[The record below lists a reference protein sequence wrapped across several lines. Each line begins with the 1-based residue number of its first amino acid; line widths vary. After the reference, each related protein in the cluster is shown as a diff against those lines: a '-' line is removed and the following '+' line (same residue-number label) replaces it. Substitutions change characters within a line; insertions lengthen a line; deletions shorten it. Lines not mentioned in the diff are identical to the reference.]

1 MPRTVLVTG
10 ASGFAGSHLLDLLAA
25 TDVRLIAWSH
35 RGGHHKP
42 VGAPGEWHAVDVLDP
57 HSVDRSLRAASPDV
71 VYHLAGDAQSGG
83 SWDRLG
89 ATFAVNVRGT
99 HHLLAAIARH
109 APSARVV
116 VTGSAL
122 VYQPDDRPITEKS
135 ELKPASPYA
144 VSKLAQETLAFR
156 AASLDGL
163 DVIVARP
170 FNHVGP
176 RQSPAFI
183 AASVARQLAIIE
195 DGRAERQLRVGNLE
209 AERDLSDVRDT
220 VRAYHAIAE
229 KGRRGAAYNVCRGEG
244 LRMKTLVQA
253 LVDRTRTAV
262 EVVIDP
268 ARFRPVDV
276 PRLVGANTLLRTD
289 TGWSPT
295 IPLDRTLDDLLDYW
309 RQRVRQG
316 TA

>member
-1 MPRTVLVTG
+1 MPQTVLVTG
-10 ASGFAGSHLLDLLAA
+10 ASGFAGSHLLDLLAT
-25 TDVRLIAWSH
+25 TDARLVAWSH

-42 VGAPGEWHAVDVLDP
+42 KDAPGDWRAVDVLDP
-57 HSVDRSLRAASPDV
+57 RNVDRAIAAASPDV

-99 HHLLAAIARH
+99 HHLLAAIARR

-122 VYQPDDRPITEKS
+122 VYKPDDRPIAEES

-156 AASLDGL
+156 AAALDGVDL
-163 DVIVARP
+163 VVARP

-195 DGRAERQLRVGNLE
+195 AGRAEPQLRVGNLE
-209 AERDLSDVRDT
+209 AERDLTDVRDT
-220 VRAYHAIAE
+220 VRAYHAMAE
-229 KGRRGAAYNVCRGEG
+229 RGRRGTAYNVCKGEG
-244 LRMKTLVQA
+244 LLMRTLVQA
-253 LVDRTRTAV
+253 LVDRTRVPV
-262 EVVIDP
+262 EIVVDP

-276 PRLVGANTLLRTD
+276 PRLVGANARLYAE

-309 RQRVRQG
+309 RHRVREG
-316 TA
+316 TS

>member
-1 MPRTVLVTG
+1 VTG
-10 ASGFAGSHLLDLLAA
+10 ASGFAGSHLLDLLATTNA
-25 TDVRLIAWSH
+25 RLIAWSH

-42 VGAPGEWHAVDVLDP
+42 EGAPGEWHAVDVLDP
-57 HSVDRSLRAASPDV
+57 PSVDRALAAAAPDV
-71 VYHLAGDAQSGG
+71 VYHLAGDAQSGA

-122 VYQPDDRPITEKS
+122 VYKPDDHLIAEDS

-144 VSKLAQETLAFR
+144 VSKLAQETLALR
-156 AASLDGL
+156 AAALDGL
-163 DVIVARP
+163 DLVVARP

-195 DGRAERQLRVGNLE
+195 VGRAEPQLRVGNLE
-209 AERDLSDVRDT
+209 AERDLTDVRDT
-220 VRAYHAIAE
+220 VRAYHAMAA
-229 KGRRGAAYNVCRGEG
+229 KGRRGATYNVCRGEG

-253 LVDRTRTAV
+253 LVDRTRTPV
-262 EVVIDP
+262 DVVIDP

-276 PRLVGANTLLRTD
+276 PRIVGANARLRTE
-289 TGWSPT
+289 TGWSAS
-295 IPLDRTLDDLLDYW
+295 IPLDRTFDDLLEYW
-309 RQRVRQG
+309 RQRVREG
-316 TA
+316 SA

>member
-1 MPRTVLVTG
+1 VPQTVLVTG
-10 ASGFAGSHLLDLLAA
+10 ASGFAGSHLLDLLAT
-25 TDVRLIAWSH
+25 TDARLIAWSH

-42 VGAPGEWHAVDVLDP
+42 QGAPGIWHAVDILDAGG
-57 HSVDRSLRAASPDV
+57 VDRAVGETSPDL

-99 HHLLAAIARH
+99 HHLLAAVARH

-122 VYQPDDRPITEKS
+122 VYKAEDHPIGEDS

-144 VSKLAQETLAFR
+144 VSKLAQETLALR
-156 AASLDGL
+156 AASLDRL
-163 DVIVARP
+163 DIVVARP

-183 AASVARQLAIIE
+183 AASVARQLALIE
-195 DGRAERQLRVGNLE
+195 AGRTEPHLRVGNLD
-209 AERDLSDVRDT
+209 AERDLTDVRDT
-220 VRAYHAIAE
+220 VRAYQAMAVRGH
-229 KGRRGAAYNVCRGEG
+229 GGAAYNVCKGEG

-253 LVDRTRTAV
+253 LVDRTKVPV
-262 EVVIDP
+262 EITIDP

-276 PRLVGANTLLRTD
+276 PRLVGDNSRLRSE
-289 TGWSPT
+289 TGWVPL
-295 IPLDRTLDDLLDYW
+295 IPLDHTLDDLLDYW
-309 RQRVRQG
+309 RERVASG
-316 TA
+316 SA

>member
-1 MPRTVLVTG
+1 VAQTVLVTG
-10 ASGFAGSHLLDLLAA
+10 ASGFAGSHLLDFLAT
-25 TDVRLIAWSH
+25 TDARLIAWSH

-42 VGAPGEWHAVDVLDP
+42 EGAPGTWHAVDILDAAG
-57 HSVDRSLRAASPDV
+57 VDRALADASPDL

-99 HHLLAAIARH
+99 HHLLAAVARH

-122 VYQPDDRPITEKS
+122 VYEPEDRPIDEDS
-135 ELKPASPYA
+135 ALKPASPYA

-156 AASLDGL
+156 AAVLDGV
-163 DVIVARP
+163 DVVVARP
-170 FNHVGP
+170 FNHIGP

-195 DGRAERQLRVGNLE
+195 AGRAEPQLRVGNLE
-209 AERDLSDVRDT
+209 AERDLMDVRDT
-220 VRAYHAIAE
+220 VRAYHAMASQ
-229 KGRRGAAYNVCRGEG
+229 GRAGAVYNVCRGEG
-244 LRMKTLVQA
+244 LRMKALVQA
-253 LVDRTRTAV
+253 LVDRARLPV
-262 EVVIDP
+262 EIVIDP

-276 PRLVGANTLLRTD
+276 PRLVGSNTRLRID
-289 TGWSPT
+289 TGWTPEVR
-295 IPLDRTLDDLLDYW
+295 LDRTFEDLLEYW
-309 RQRVRQG
+309 RGRVREG
-316 TA
+316 SV

>member
-1 MPRTVLVTG
+1 VPQTVLVTG
-10 ASGFAGSHLLDLLAA
+10 ASGFAGSHLLDLLAT
-25 TDVRLIAWSH
+25 TDARLIAWSH

-42 VGAPGEWHAVDVLDP
+42 QDAQGDWQAVDVLDP
-57 HSVDRSLRAASPDV
+57 REVDRAVAAASPDV

-99 HHLLAAIARH
+99 HHLLAAIARR

-122 VYQPDDRPITEKS
+122 VYKPGDHPIGEDA

-156 AASLDGL
+156 AATLDRL
-163 DVIVARP
+163 DVVVARP

-183 AASVARQLAIIE
+183 AASVARQLAIVE
-195 DGRAERQLRVGNLE
+195 AGRAERQLRVGNLE
-209 AERDLSDVRDT
+209 AERDLTDVRDT
-220 VRAYHAIAE
+220 VRAYRAMAE
-229 KGRRGAAYNVCRGEG
+229 KGRRGTAYNVCKGEA
-244 LRMKTLVQA
+244 LRMRGLVQA
-253 LVDRTRTAV
+253 LVDRTRVPV
-262 EVVIDP
+262 EIVIDP

-276 PRLVGANTLLRTD
+276 PRLVGANTRLRTE
-289 TGWSPT
+289 TGWEPSV
-295 IPLDRTLDDLLDYW
+295 PLDRTLDDLLDYW
-309 RQRVRQG
+309 RQRVREG
-316 TA
+316 SA

>member
-1 MPRTVLVTG
+1 VPPTVLVTG
-10 ASGFAGSHLLDLLAA
+10 ASGFAGSHLLDLLASTQA
-25 TDVRLIAWSH
+25 RLIAWSH

-42 VGAPGEWHAVDVLDP
+42 QGAPGEWHAVDVLDP
-57 HSVDRSLRAASPDV
+57 KSVDAALAAAAPDV
-71 VYHLAGDAQSGG
+71 IYHLAGDAQSGG

-99 HHLLAAIARH
+99 HHLLAAVARH
-109 APSARVV
+109 TPSARVI

-122 VYQPDDRPITEKS
+122 VYRPDDGLIAETA

-156 AASLDGL
+156 IATLDRL

-195 DGRAERQLRVGNLE
+195 AGRAEPQLRVGNLE
-209 AERDLSDVRDT
+209 AERDLTDVRDT
-220 VRAYHAIAE
+220 VRAYHAMAE
-229 KGRRGAAYNVCRGEG
+229 QGRRSTAYNVCRGEG

-253 LVDRTRTAV
+253 LVDRTRTPV

-276 PRLVGANTLLRTD
+276 PRLVGAHTRLHTD
-289 TGWSPT
+289 TGWLPT
-295 IPLDRTLDDLLDYW
+295 IPLERTLDDLLDYW
-309 RQRVRQG
+309 RGRVATG
-316 TA
+316 SA

>member
-1 MPRTVLVTG
+1 VSQTVLVTG
-10 ASGFAGSHLLDLLAA
+10 ASGFAGSHLLDRLAT
-25 TDVRLIAWSH
+25 TDARLIAWSH

-42 VGAPGEWHAVDVLDP
+42 PGAPGAWYAVDVLDP
-57 HSVDRSLRAASPDV
+57 GGVDRAVAAALPDL

-99 HHLLAAIARH
+99 HHLLAAVARYV
-109 APSARVV
+109 PSARVV

-122 VYQPDDRPITEKS
+122 VYKPEDDPIEEDS

-156 AASLDGL
+156 AGALDGL
-163 DVIVARP
+163 DIIVARP

-195 DGRAERQLRVGNLE
+195 AGRAEPQLRVGNLE
-209 AERDLSDVRDT
+209 AERDLTDVRDT
-220 VRAYHAIAE
+220 VRAYQAMAA
-229 KGRRGAAYNVCRGEG
+229 KGSRGAAYNVCSGDG
-244 LRMKTLVQA
+244 LRMRTLVEA
-253 LVDRTRTAV
+253 LVDRTKVPV
-262 EVVIDP
+262 EIVIDP

-276 PRLVGANTLLRTD
+276 PRLIGANTRLRND
-289 TGWSPT
+289 TGWTPT
-295 IPLDRTLDDLLDYW
+295 ISLDRTLDDLLDYW
-309 RQRVRQG
+309 RDRVASG
-316 TA
+316 SA

>member
-1 MPRTVLVTG
+1 VTG
-10 ASGFAGSHLLDLLAA
+10 ASGFAGSHLLDLLAT

-42 VGAPGEWHAVDVLDP
+42 AGAPGEWQAVDVLDP
-57 HSVDRSLRAASPDV
+57 SSVDRALAAAAPDV

-99 HHLLAAIARH
+99 HHLLAAIAGH

-122 VYQPDDRPITEKS
+122 VYKPDDHLIAEGS

-144 VSKLAQETLAFR
+144 VSKLAQETLALR
-156 AASLDGL
+156 AAALDGL
-163 DVIVARP
+163 DVVVARP

-195 DGRAERQLRVGNLE
+195 AGRAEPQLRVGNLE
-209 AERDLSDVRDT
+209 AERDLTDVRDT
-220 VRAYHAIAE
+220 VRAYHAMAE

-244 LRMKTLVQA
+244 LRMKTLVGA
-253 LVDRTRTAV
+253 LVERTRTPV
-262 EVVIDP
+262 DVVIDP

-276 PRLVGANTLLRTD
+276 PRIVGANARLRTE
-289 TGWSPT
+289 TGWSPE

-309 RQRVRQG
+309 RQRVREG